1 MTKKEFIEKIEE
13 LGWSVIEGQ
22 TEIEIASYSPAG
34 EDISFVIFGNTV
46 EELLESLNN
55 IDFDPEEHA
64 TFWYGANRGE
74 PSSLQELLE
83 DAEAIAQ
90 KIEELKRKVN
100 NFIEPNTVPVSNKAG
115 ECPFCGSFALD
126 YGALEVGG
134 EDIYYPWTCTHCG
147 ASGREMYELSFV
159 GHYQCVSPNGEYLE
173 EIENN

>member
-1 MTKKEFIEKIEE
+1 MTKEQLIEAIKKQD
-13 LGWSVIEGQ
+13 WNVIDEGQ
-22 TEIEIASYSPAG
+22 YLELFFYSPAG
-34 EDISFVIFGNTV
+34 EEFFITLKGYTTQEII
-46 EELLESLNN
+46 ESLKNYE
-55 IDFDPEEHA
+55 FDAEAHA
-64 TFWYGANRGE
+64 ASWFGQNAGE
-74 PSSLQELLE
+74 PSSLQELLN
-83 DAEAIAQ
+83 DAEVIKE

-115 ECPFCGSFALD
+115 ECPFCGSLALD

-147 ASGREMYELSFV
+147 ASGREMYELSFA